1 MQRYVESLN
10 YTNLFNQTGLIFSQ
24 SPDLYFLKKPQKP
37 KSLHKRLQVC
47 QKIAIFATIQTYKLF
62 VVTVMNTKFGL
73 LAAILTLCLNMVP
86 LSLAAQGET
95 IVFTPQWTAQAQF
108 AGYYVAEAKGFY
120 REAGVKVRI
129 EHPTA
134 TQPAMARLQANL
146 CQATTLQLCQALEIV
161 DGGVPVVNILQTS
174 MNNAMVIV
182 SARNQD
188 PLKQKGARVGIWSV
202 GFGQLAI
209 CMSIK
214 DHLNYEFVRFAQNV
228 NLFVAGALD
237 ATLAM
242 SYNEYYQLV
251 QAGITMTNKNV
262 YRFCDHGY
270 NVQED
275 GVYMT
280 RSYYE
285 QHRDQ
290 ARRFAQAS
298 RKGWDYAAQ
307 HPDEALDIVMK
318 YVNKEKIGTNRVMQ
332 QLMLKEVLRLQVDRE
347 SKKREYRLRP
357 DMVKLANQL
366 MLQNRMLDREV
377 TYNELLDK

>member
-1 MQRYVESLN
+1 MKQTIYIL
-10 YTNLFNQTGLIFSQ
+10 LFIAMMATSQT
-24 SPDLYFLKKPQKP
+24 
-37 KSLHKRLQVC
+37 
-47 QKIAIFATIQTYKLF
+47 AT
-62 VVTVMNTKFGL
+62 
-73 LAAILTLCLNMVP
+73 
-86 LSLAAQGET
+86 AQDET

-129 EHPTA
+129 EHPSS
-134 TQPAMARLQANL
+134 TQPAMSRLRKNE
-146 CQATTLQLCQALEIV
+146 CQATTLQLCQALEII
-161 DGGVPVVNILQTS
+161 DGGIPLVNILQTS

-182 SARNQD
+182 SARDKD
-188 PLKQKGARVGIWSV
+188 PLTQKGAKVGIWSV

-209 CMSIK
+209 CMSFREK
-214 DHLNYEFVRFAQNV
+214 LDYQWVRFAQNV

-251 QAGITMTNKNV
+251 QAGIKMTDKNV

-280 RSYYE
+280 HDYYV
-285 QHRDQ
+285 QHKDQ

-298 RKGWDYAAQ
+298 RKGWEWAAE
-307 HPDEALDIVMK
+307 HPDETLDIVMQ
-318 YVNKEKIGTNRVMQ
+318 YVEKNHIATNRVMQ
-332 QLMLKEVLRLQVDRE
+332 RLMLKEVLRLQVDRE
-347 SKKREYRLRP
+347 SKKREFRLRP
-357 DMVKLANQL
+357 DMVQLASRLMVENQ
-366 MLQNRMLDREV
+366 MLSREV
-377 TYNELLDK
+377 TYQELIEK